1 MIHPFIGNA
10 NKTVFYV
17 SLWAV
22 FSLLL
27 SLVESSLIAQ
37 SMWVLLLDGFIH
49 GALFGALG
57 ILLYTVMR
65 YGKFAMLPVYQR
77 HINITALA
85 ILFIGSWIGIG
96 YALMYIL
103 LGNQIATEFQPLMP
117 IRTLIGVLLYLIL
130 SQRIR
135 VVHLQSKED
144 IDKKEKTEEVQIETT
159 NQATQVEI
167 IERIGVK
174 TGSKIHMILVPD
186 IVFLQADGDY
196 VQIFTTQG
204 KYLKE
209 QTMKYFEEHLPN
221 NQFVR
226 VHRSIIVNV
235 EMISR
240 IELYEKQSQQLTLKN
255 GQQIKTSPAGY
266 KALRA
271 VLKL

>member
-1 MIHPFIGNA
+1 MTNPFVGNTT
-10 NKTVFYV
+10 KTIIYIT
-17 SLWAV
+17 LWLL
-22 FSLLL
+22 FSILLAI
-27 SLVESSLIAQ
+27 SENGLIELP
-37 SMWVLLLDGFIH
+37 MWALMVDGFVH
-49 GALFGALG
+49 GILYGILG
-57 ILLYTVMR
+57 ILLWTVVK
-65 YGKFAMLPVYQR
+65 YGNFDVLPVFQR
-77 HINITALA
+77 HINMTALA
-85 ILFIGSWIGIG
+85 ILVIGIWIGGGYELTTLIIGDKQGYQFVSFLPNRTFIG
-96 YALMYIL
+96 IL
-103 LGNQIATEFQPLMP
+103 TYM
-117 IRTLIGVLLYLIL
+117 IL
-130 SQRIR
+130 NLRIR
-135 VVHLQSKED
+135 SMQAQPSNINVGLT
-144 IDKKEKTEEVQIETT
+144 IDEPEPIEPTDKVQ
-159 NQATQVEI
+159 QVEI

-174 TGSKIHMILVPD
+174 SGSKIHMILVPD
-186 IVFLQADGDY
+186 IVYIQADGDY

-226 VHRSIIVNV
+226 VHRSTIVNV

>member
-1 MIHPFIGNA
+1 MQ
-10 NKTVFYV
+10 
-17 SLWAV
+17 
-22 FSLLL
+22 
-27 SLVESSLIAQ
+27 AQ
-37 SMWVLLLDGFIH
+37 PSN
-49 GALFGALG
+49 
-57 ILLYTVMR
+57 
-65 YGKFAMLPVYQR
+65 
-77 HINITALA
+77 INVGLTID
-85 ILFIGSWIGIG
+85 
-96 YALMYIL
+96 
-103 LGNQIATEFQPLMP
+103 EPEP
-117 IRTLIGVLLYLIL
+117 IEPT
-130 SQRIR
+130 
-135 VVHLQSKED
+135 
-144 IDKKEKTEEVQIETT
+144 DKVQ
-159 NQATQVEI
+159 QVEI

-174 TGSKIHMILVPD
+174 SGSKIHMILVPD
-186 IVFLQADGDY
+186 IVYIQADGDY

-226 VHRSIIVNV
+226 VHRSTIVNV